1 MLKKNQLVQIFQ
13 LKIAV
18 FAISAVINLI
28 INPRAILALNTGDP
42 YVPPA
47 NDSIFGLIKPPPG
60 VAEYQDA
67 AGGKIGIIVFLSNI
81 IRLVTIAAGVW
92 TMFNIILAGWIYL
105 TSSGDASAHEKVSS
119 KLINSVIGLALVAF
133 AYTIAAA
140 IGFIIFGDAG
150 YIINPDITTINDL

>member
-1 MLKKNQLVQIFQ
+1 
-13 LKIAV
+13 
-18 FAISAVINLI
+18 
-28 INPRAILALNTGDP
+28 
-42 YVPPA
+42 
-47 NDSIFGLIKPPPG
+47 
-60 VAEYQDA
+60 
-67 AGGKIGIIVFLSNI
+67 
-81 IRLVTIAAGVW
+81 
-92 TMFNIILAGWIYL
+92 MFNIILAGWIYL